1 MPIEKQNQSKPRGP
15 DFGRDRAY
23 REQSHCRAKEG
34 EPRIP
39 VAFLIMW
46 HTSELIIWR
55 GGSESGAKMSV
66 ACRFLQRF

>member
-15 DFGRDRAY
+15 DFGRNRAY

-39 VAFLIMW
+39 EGYLQAHNNRRAPTDEMEFSWHLI
-46 HTSELIIWR
+46 
-55 GGSESGAKMSV
+55 GGKVGIP
-66 ACRFLQRF
+66 